1 MAAIMATSASRTQV
15 QPPSG
20 RPKQPFTVRRIRF
33 LTELP
38 PGARVRR
45 EFKQPRHVFAVEE
58 VVEPADL
65 PAGKVWPEPVD
76 QCCLVFVSNGSAKDG
91 MENAAEWLAP
101 PDQPEA
107 APTVVIELDGDS
119 IQWRP
124 GRALVQAHPERRED
138 IQAALTEFSFYEGE
152 LRTLESAADAREAQ
166 AREDVARTYGVG
178 SRDRKHWK
186 RLRETMEYLAQLR
199 LTYARLEPRLEKGSR
214 TLAPEARR
222 LMVRLLRK
230 ADVESRLEHISNRLE
245 TLEDLYEGAVDRIA
259 DYRLYRNGHWLE
271 IIIIVLL
278 LSEVFLMSGDM
289 YIRYLDYKVD
299 AKASETSATDEKTPD
314 LSEEYRATLLKVED
328 GKVTFRMMPGK
339 DGKAAELAAEQTL
352 PVTDNVKVA
361 KGKLDKETLEVEA
374 GDPIH
379 SGLKNLMF
387 TNINDKGLRVV
398 IVTDQTNKKVA
409 EIYVLATSRGKQ

>member
-1 MAAIMATSASRTQV
+1 MAASTSRTAV
-15 QPPSG
+15 TPASA
-20 RPKQPFTVRRIRF
+20 RPKQTFTVRRIWF
-33 LTELP
+33 LAEVA
-38 PGARVRR
+38 PGAKVRR
-45 EFKQPRHVFAVEE
+45 EFKQPRRAFAVEE
-58 VVEPADL
+58 VLEPADL
-65 PAGKVWPEPVD
+65 PADKTWPEPTD
-76 QCCLVFVSNGSAKDG
+76 QCCFVFVSNGSAKDG
-91 MENAAEWLAP
+91 MENAAEWLAT

-107 APTVVIELDGDS
+107 APSVMVEHDGDS

-124 GRALVQAHPERRED
+124 GRALIQAHPERRED
-138 IQAALTEFSFYEGE
+138 IQAVLIEFSFYEGE
-152 LRTLESAADAREAQ
+152 LRALEAAVEAREPQ

-214 TLAPEARR
+214 TLTPEARR
-222 LMVRLLRK
+222 LLVRLLRK
-230 ADVESRLEHISNRLE
+230 ADVESRLEHVSNRLE

-278 LSEVFLMSGDM
+278 VMEVCLMSGDM

-299 AKASETSATDEKTPD
+299 AKAVETAVDEKTPD

-328 GKVTFRMMPGK
+328 GKITFRVMPGK
-339 DGKAAELAAEQTL
+339 DSKAGELAAEQTL
-352 PVTDNVKVA
+352 AVADNVKIA
-361 KGKLDKETLEVEA
+361 KGKLDKETQEVEA

-379 SGLKNLMF
+379 SGLKNVMF
-387 TNINDKGLRVV
+387 TNIGEKGLRVV
-398 IVTDQTNKKVA
+398 LVTDAANKKIA
-409 EIYVLATSRGKQ
+409 EVYVIGSTRGRP